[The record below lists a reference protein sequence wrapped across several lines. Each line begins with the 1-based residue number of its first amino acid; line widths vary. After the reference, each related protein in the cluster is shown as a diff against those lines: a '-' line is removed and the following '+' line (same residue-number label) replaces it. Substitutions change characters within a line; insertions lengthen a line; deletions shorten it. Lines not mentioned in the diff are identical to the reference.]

1 MHDWSTVPKAHYRYW
16 HALQERRKRHRL
28 RANLCN
34 LSDVELMDIGITRGE
49 VDYVVLNLSIDPRGV
64 RSTLQCETRG
74 PTADD
79 LSRGNDGSKQL

>member
-1 MHDWSTVPKAHYRYW
+1 M
-16 HALQERRKRHRL
+16 
-28 RANLCN
+28 CN

-49 VDYVVLNLSIDPRGV
+49 ADYVVLNLSIDPRGV

>member
-1 MHDWSTVPKAHYRYW
+1 MRFKSG
-16 HALQERRKRHRL
+16 L

-49 VDYVVLNLSIDPRGV
+49 LDCVVRDLSIDPRSV
-64 RSTLQCETRG
+64 RFTIQCETRD